1 MRGSMNIAII
11 GYGKMGKEIQS
22 TAIEQGLTVRAIIDP
37 LVKEADFP
45 DITEES
51 VKNIDVGIEFTAPS
65 VTVDNIKKMA
75 RLGKNMVVGTTG
87 WYDRIDEVKKIVEEG
102 GIGFVYSPNFSLGMN
117 LFYKLIEEA
126 AKLFN
131 RYEMYD
137 VFCYELHNNQKVD
150 SPSGTAKVIGKI
162 LLDHIDRKKKL
173 VFDKLDRRI
182 EKDELHV
189 ASVRAGFIPGIH
201 VVGFDSEA
209 DTIEIKHEA
218 RSRRGFAMGA
228 VLAAKWIQGKK
239 GFYTMA
245 DVLK

>member
-1 MRGSMNIAII
+1 MNIAII
-11 GYGKMGKEIQS
+11 GYGKMGKELRS
-22 TAIEQGLTVRAIIDP
+22 VAIEQGLMVRAIIDP

-51 VKNIDVGIEFTAPS
+51 TRDIEVGIEFTAPS

-87 WYDRIDEVKKIVEEG
+87 WYDRLDEIKKTVEEA

-117 LFYKLIEEA
+117 LFFKLVEEA

-137 VFCYELHNNQKVD
+137 VFSYELHNNQKVD
-150 SPSGTAKVIGKI
+150 SPSGTARVIGKI
-162 LLDHIDRKKKL
+162 LIDHIDRKKKL

-182 EKDELHV
+182 EKDELHL
-189 ASVRAGFIPGIH
+189 ASVRAGSIPGIH
-201 VVGFDSEA
+201 VVGFDTEA
-209 DTIEIKHEA
+209 DTIELKHEA
-218 RSRRGFAMGA
+218 RSRKGFALGA
-228 VLAAKWIQGKK
+228 VLAAKWIGGKK